1 MKSEEAQ
8 KILEQTREAYDEIAE
23 KYASVRESPWKEM
36 DFLFNKFLK
45 KEDNVLDVGCGNGR
59 FYQSFASNDVIYTG
73 IDNSSN
79 LIEIAKRT
87 YPEVDFVLGSALNM
101 PFLNETFDAVY
112 SIAVLHHIPSPDLR
126 KEFISEIRRVAKKKA
141 YIILTV
147 WDLKE
152 KGKKESN
159 KKGVAEVFKLFLQR
173 FDKNDFFIPWYGA
186 KNCYFHSF
194 SMEDFRKLVEE
205 SGLKIIESG
214 EILVGKKPY
223 RNFYIVSKN
232 I

>member
-1 MKSEEAQ
+1 
-8 KILEQTREAYDEIAE
+8 
-23 KYASVRESPWKEM
+23 
-36 DFLFNKFLK
+36 LK

-59 FYQSFASNDVIYTG
+59 FYQSFASNDVVYTG
-73 IDNSSN
+73 IDNSNS

-87 YPEVDFVLGSALNM
+87 YPEANFVLGSALNM
-101 PFLNETFDAVY
+101 PFLNEAFDAVY
-112 SIAVLHHIPSPDLR
+112 SIAVLHHMPSPDLR

-152 KGKKESN
+152 KVKKESN
-159 KKGVAEVFKLFLQR
+159 KKGMAEVFNLFLQR
-173 FDKNDFFIPWYGA
+173 FDKKDFFIPWYGA

-194 SMEDFRKLVEE
+194 TMEDFRKLVEE